1 MRQRRSLAG
10 AVVLVTGASRGIG
23 RATAE
28 AFAGAGATV
37 VICARSRDGLAQT
50 ASRIKEAGGVVWSR
64 RCDLASPG
72 TAANLI
78 KLILCRFGRLDVLV
92 NNAGILGPRAPLADY
107 PLRAWRQV
115 LDINLTGT
123 FAVTQ
128 AAARTMGR
136 QRSGCII
143 SISSSVGRRGR
154 ARWGAYA
161 VSKFGVEGLT
171 QVLAEELAP
180 NGVCVV
186 SFNPGGTRTRMR
198 AEAYPD
204 EDPATVRDPALAARA
219 IVALAASVTMEMTG
233 RAFDRDTAPKH
244 A

>member
-1 MRQRRSLAG
+1 VG
-10 AVVLVTGASRGIG
+10 AVVLVTGASRGIR

-28 AFAGAGATV
+28 SFAEAGATV

-50 ASRIKEAGGVVWSR
+50 AARIKDGGGIVWSH
-64 RCDLASPG
+64 RCDLASPRN
-72 TAANLI
+72 AATLI
-78 KLILCRFGRLDVLV
+78 RMIMRRFGRLDVLI
-92 NNAGILGPRAPLADY
+92 NNAGILGPRVPIADY
-107 PLRAWRQV
+107 PLRAWREV
-115 LDINLTGT
+115 LDVNLTGT

-128 AAARTMGR
+128 AAARAMMR
-136 QRSGCII
+136 QGSGCII

-180 NGVCVV
+180 TGVCVV
-186 SFNPGGTRTRMR
+186 TYNPGGTRTRMR

-204 EDPATVRDPALAARA
+204 EDPATVRDPTLAARA
-219 IVALAASVTMEMTG
+219 IVALASSVTMEMSG
-233 RAFDRDTAPKH
+233 RAFERDAP
-244 A
+244 AERA